1 MKRVI
6 RNKVYDTDTAMM
18 IGSEFSID
26 EHGFP
31 QSERRLYRKKTGEFF
46 LYGKDVAGMIK
57 PLTYEDAETW
67 ARMYLSSFDFKWYF
81 GEPDYEDAGTEVM
94 TISIPASIARRIR
107 LEAQRTGTTISG
119 TIAQKFA

>member
-1 MKRVI
+1 MKRII

-26 EHGFP
+26 EHGDP
-31 QSERRLYRKKTGEFF
+31 QNERRLYRKKTGEFF
-46 LYGKDVAGMIK
+46 LYGHDGAIK

-67 ARMYLSSFDFKWYF
+67 ARMYLSSFDFNFYF
-81 GEPDYEDAGTEVM
+81 GEPDDEDAGTEVM
-94 TISIPASIARRIR
+94 TISIPANVARRIR
-107 LEAQRTGTTISG
+107 MEAQRTGATISG